1 MSEITEK
8 IQLYLDEKKAIIAQF
23 PVTEMEQLIL
33 MVFEV
38 FEKGGVI
45 YLMANGGNAGTM
57 DHIYC
62 DLKHHPFV
70 SEDKT
75 TPIATR
81 KRLNVVNLCA
91 SPAELT
97 GLVNDLGAENMF
109 AGALVPYVKSN
120 DLVMAYSGSG
130 NSPNIVRALEVAK
143 AKKAKTFA
151 MTKGSGGK
159 CKEIADVCLL
169 VPGTSNFPGQTGAND
184 NNFHF
189 EDVVLYSSSIVCGLL
204 KEKTADKEED

>member
-1 MSEITEK
+1 MTIQSK
-8 IQLYLDEKKAIIAQF
+8 IQLYLDEKKAIIEQF
-23 PVTEMEQLIL
+23 PVRELEKLVL
-33 MVFEV
+33 MVFKV
-38 FEKGGVI
+38 FEEGGVI
-45 YLMANGGNAGTM
+45 YLIANGGNAGTM

-75 TPIATR
+75 KPIATP
-81 KRLNVVNLCA
+81 KRLNVVNLCG

-97 GLVNDLGAENMF
+97 GLVNDLGTENMF
-109 AGALVPYVKSN
+109 AGAMSPYLKEN
-120 DLVMAYSGSG
+120 DLLMAYSGSG
-130 NSPNIVRALEVAK
+130 NSPNIVRALEAAK

-159 CKEIADVCLL
+159 CKAIADVCLL
-169 VPGTSNFPGQTGAND
+169 VPGTSKFPGQTGGND

-189 EDVVLYSSSIVCGLL
+189 EDVVLFSSSIVCGLL
-204 KEKTADKEED
+204 KEKIALSL

>member
-1 MSEITEK
+1 MTIQSK
-8 IQLYLDEKKAIIAQF
+8 IQLYLDEKKAIIEQF
-23 PVTEMEQLIL
+23 PVTELEKLVL

-45 YLMANGGNAGTM
+45 YLIANGGNAGTM

-70 SEDKT
+70 SEDKKN
-75 TPIATR
+75 PIDVP
-81 KRLNVVNLCA
+81 KRLNVVNLCS

-97 GLVNDLGAENMF
+97 GLVNDFGVENMF
-109 AGALVPYVKSN
+109 AGAMSPYLKDN

-130 NSPNIVRALEVAK
+130 NSANIVRALEVAK
-143 AKKAKTFA
+143 AKNTKTFA

-159 CKEIADVCLL
+159 CKTLADVCLL
-169 VPGTSNFPGQTGAND
+169 VPGTSNFPGQTGVND

-189 EDVVLYSSSIVCGLL
+189 EDVVLFSSSIVCGLM
-204 KEKTADKEED
+204 KEKISHFLD